1 MIKQRDRKQI
11 IVLES
16 ATFYRDSIGRIILEI
31 TKPMKKLFI
40 PTETETNFLTR
51 V

>member
-1 MIKQRDRKQI
+1 MILQRDRKQM

-31 TKPMKKLFI
+31 AKPMKKLFI